1 MWYSKGVKS
10 VPTKEASSVL
20 SPLLNTPAS
29 ALAPSEVV
37 IGALTAIDTDGR
49 ALVSFCLGEYTVQNV
64 AALSTQII
72 DSTRVGRQVALLFA
86 AGNQQQPVI
95 MGFIHSPLDLAI
107 GQTQEPGEH
116 ASETKTESETEI
128 ELFPAPTQ
136 APKQDR
142 SADLN
147 GKRLVFEAE
156 EEVQIKCGEASI
168 NLYKDGRVV
177 IRGRNLISRASVV
190 NRILGGS
197 VQVN

>member
-1 MWYSKGVKS
+1 M
-10 VPTKEASSVL
+10 PTKTLGGEGQAAYAA
-20 SPLLNTPAS
+20 PI
-29 ALAPSEVV
+29 APSEVV
-37 IGALTAIDTDGR
+37 IGLLVGVDKDGR
-49 ALVSFCLGEYTVQNV
+49 ALVSFHVGESVFEHVPALTTQVVQ
-64 AALSTQII
+64 S
-72 DSTRVGRQVALLFA
+72 SSVGRQVALLFA

-95 MGFIHSPLDLAI
+95 MGFIHSPLDLVI
-107 GQTQEPGEH
+107 GATEVEIATQTIADGDTQ
-116 ASETKTESETEI
+116 
-128 ELFPAPTQ
+128 LFSSTAQFVPA
-136 APKQDR
+136 DR
-142 SADLN
+142 SANLD